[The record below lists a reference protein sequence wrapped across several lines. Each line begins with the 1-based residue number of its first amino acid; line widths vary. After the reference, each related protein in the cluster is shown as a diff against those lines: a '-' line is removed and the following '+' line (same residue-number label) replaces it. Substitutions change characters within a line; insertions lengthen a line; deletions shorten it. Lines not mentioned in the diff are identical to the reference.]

1 MKCERNCPGT
11 IEDGYC
17 DTCGMAPLAGSS
29 GATSGGT
36 GSSGGA
42 ATGAPSTGGNNGNVR
57 NGTGA
62 SQRGTGATSPARSL
76 GANENGLRQFGQKP
90 SVRPG

>member
-42 ATGAPSTGGNNGNVR
+42 AQVTQLRLTLVPEPSTLLLLGI
-57 NGTGA
+57 GA
-62 SQRGTGATSPARSL
+62 ISL
-76 GANENGLRQFGQKP
+76 VGYRKAK
-90 SVRPG
+90 S